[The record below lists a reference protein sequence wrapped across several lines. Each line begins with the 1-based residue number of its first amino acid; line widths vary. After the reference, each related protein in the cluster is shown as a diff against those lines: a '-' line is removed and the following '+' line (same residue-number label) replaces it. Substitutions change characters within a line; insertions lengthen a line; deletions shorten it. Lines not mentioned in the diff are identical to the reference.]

1 MRKLKFRK
9 VGKETSPSLS
19 SQKHIIQIG
28 KVDVSA
34 YEGRVKQLRK
44 YFVREQEIEEEAAAE
59 FFQIKPNTKRD
70 NKDRRWKNIV
80 QKKIDGRMLHELQ
93 MEIESLATDPDI
105 LSLKHLISSSS
116 ILRQHVGLDFNEEL
130 EKVQQYYLNKIKE
143 VPYEPHRKILIN
155 KLNAIW

>member
-19 SQKHIIQIG
+19 SQKHVIQIG

-44 YFVREQEIEEEAAAE
+44 YFVREPEIEETEAE
-59 FFQIKPNTKRD
+59 FLFPFKPNTKRD

-80 QKKIDGRMLHELQ
+80 QKKIDGKMLHELQ
-93 MEIESLATDPDI
+93 MEIEDLATDPDI
-105 LSLKHLISSSS
+105 LSLKHLISNSS

-130 EKVQQYYLNKIKE
+130 KKVQQYYLNKIKE
-143 VPYEPHRKILIN
+143 IPYEPHRRILIN